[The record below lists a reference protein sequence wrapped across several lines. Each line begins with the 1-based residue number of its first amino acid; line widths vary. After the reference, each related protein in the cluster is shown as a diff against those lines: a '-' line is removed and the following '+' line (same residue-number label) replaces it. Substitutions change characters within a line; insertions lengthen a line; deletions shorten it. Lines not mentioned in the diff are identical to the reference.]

1 MQRFGDVCL
10 LPYHDLLL
18 LGLCFQ
24 LALEGLDCL
33 ANENGLLPLSR
44 GGCNLPGSF
53 VSGILPDRITIHR
66 AYFRQI
72 G

>member
-24 LALEGLDCL
+24 LALEG
-33 ANENGLLPLSR
+33 R
-44 GGCNLPGSF
+44 G
-53 VSGILPDRITIHR
+53 
-66 AYFRQI
+66 
-72 G
+72 